1 MTVGK
6 HIVMKGPFHRN
17 QPGSFFPR
25 ITKLPQVFIDTEK
38 ITGVEVAKAYHIPF
52 YLHTIHWYGFC

>member
-1 MTVGK
+1 
-6 HIVMKGPFHRN
+6 MKGPFHRN